1 MNPPTMSYSL
11 PKFYSQTNILINN
24 FKWNPLELVVLFQWK
39 KNLISYQNSCLLTNI
54 LDSIFKWINRIIP
67 EEICKPIFFSTLLL
81 TLISFYALTK
91 HMFFFDL

>member
-1 MNPPTMSYSL
+1 MNPSTMSYSL

-67 EEICKPIFFSTLLL
+67 EEICKPIFFLNLAFDTHIFLCPDK
-81 TLISFYALTK
+81 TYV
-91 HMFFFDL
+91 FF